1 MNTTARIF
9 AAALLSNLAISLAAA
24 DGFYA
29 GGEVGVS
36 TVPDMRGAA
45 GQTMVNSG
53 YPTVTVSQNTGSG
66 LAGIFGGQWVTNNF
80 GWEANL
86 ASLGFIRG
94 RVAATNGP
102 STVFTSYR
110 YASGALSLAA
120 MGGVDITPDAKLFFK
135 LGLFDAAV
143 TYDGPTSTVS
153 ANSTGPMFGGG
164 LSYRIIKHLSVRG
177 ELVNYVGVR
186 FPNYEYFTPTNIT
199 TKSNVTMLAVGAAY
213 EF

>member
-1 MNTTARIF
+1 MNTTVRIF

-45 GQTMVNSG
+45 SQTMVNSG
-53 YPTVTVSQNTGSG
+53 YPTATVSQNTGSG

-199 TKSNVTMLAVGAAY
+199 TKSNVTMLAIGAAY